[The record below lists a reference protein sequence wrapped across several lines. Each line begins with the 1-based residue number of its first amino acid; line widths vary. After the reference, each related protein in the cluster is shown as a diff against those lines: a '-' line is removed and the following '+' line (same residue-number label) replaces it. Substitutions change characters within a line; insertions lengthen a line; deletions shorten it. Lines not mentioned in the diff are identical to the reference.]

1 VRSELEGQATELQAE
16 IELAEATSESL
27 KRDQSTEGSGDEADA
42 GSKTFE
48 REHEMSLSNNSRDL
62 LQQVQRALGRLDSS
76 TYGLC
81 EECGSAIPKAR
92 LQAFPRATLCVS
104 CKQREERR

>member
-1 VRSELEGQATELQAE
+1 
-16 IELAEATSESL
+16 
-27 KRDQSTEGSGDEADA
+27 
-42 GSKTFE
+42 
-48 REHEMSLSNNSRDL
+48 MSLSNNSRDL

-81 EECGSAIPKAR
+81 EECGGAIPKVR